1 MERKNLKK
9 VVIRVMVSLLF
20 LVLIGSELVAETE
33 KKPFKGQTITATCWS
48 SEFCEAL
55 QPSIEALEKRTGGK
69 VNLIPAWGGFYAKIK
84 AAPKNQPPWDVVMSD
99 PMEYSVLRKAD
110 FLLPIREENV
120 PNIKNIFPSVR
131 KMKKYMDGYGVIVGG
146 EPTIPMFNPHCL
158 TFKPTSWKDF
168 LRPELKGKISINKY
182 WWVENLYQAA
192 YMLDE
197 EEGAKEIYTD
207 LDAVYKKA
215 AEIARH
221 SKLAYTS
228 GDQIRS
234 LIISGDVAM
243 APYYGCTVAAG
254 KKKGIYDGYLP
265 KEGYTGYVAILSVVR
280 GTQHRDL
287 AEAWINE
294 FLTEEAQAGE
304 VESGGG
310 FSVNMYQKE
319 PAWMFEEEY
328 KDLVLNTDENWGNLL
343 MPDYDYLRKNW
354 DELQERYQKEV
365 VSQIGKG

>member
-1 MERKNLKK
+1 MGRKNLKK
-9 VVIRVMVSLLF
+9 VVIGIIVLL
-20 LVLIGSELVAETE
+20 LLSVLIGSGLVAVAEE
-33 KKPFKGQTITATCWS
+33 KPFKGQTVIGTCWS
-48 SEFCEAL
+48 SEFCEKL
-55 QPSIEALEKRTGGK
+55 QPAIAELEKRTGGK
-69 VNLIPAWGGFYAKIK
+69 VDIIPAWGGFYAKIK
-84 AAPKNQPPWDVVMSD
+84 AAPENQPPWNVLMSD
-99 PMEYSVLRKAD
+99 PMEYSVLRDAN

-131 KMKKYMDGYGVIVGG
+131 QMKYMDGYGVIVGG
-146 EPTIPMFNPHCL
+146 EPTIPMYNPHYI

-168 LRPELKGKISINKY
+168 LRPELKGKIAIGKDY
-182 WWVENLYQAA
+182 WVENLYQAA

-215 AEIARH
+215 AEVARQ

-234 LIISGDVAM
+234 LIISGDVVM
-243 APYYGCTVAAG
+243 APYYGCTVVAG
-254 KKKGIYDGYLP
+254 KREGIYDGYLP

-294 FLTEEAQAGE
+294 FLTERAQAGE

-310 FSVNMYQKE
+310 FSVNMHQKE
-319 PAWMFEEEY
+319 PAWMFKEEY
-328 KDLVLNTDENWGNLL
+328 KDLVLITNEGWGKLL
-343 MPDYDYLRKNW
+343 MPDYKYFRKNW
-354 DELQERYQKEV
+354 DELEERYEKEV
-365 VSQIGKG
+365 ISQIGKG

>member
-1 MERKNLKK
+1 VERKNLKK
-9 VVIRVMVSLLF
+9 VVRGVMVSLLF

-33 KKPFKGQTITATCWS
+33 KKPFKGQTIIATCWS
-48 SEFCEAL
+48 SGFCEGL
-55 QPSIEALEKRTGGK
+55 QPAIEALEKRTGGK
-69 VNLIPAWGGFYAKIK
+69 VEIVPAWEALYAKIK
-84 AAPKNQPPWDVVMSD
+84 ASPKNQPPWDVVMSD
-99 PMEYSVLRKAD
+99 PMEYSVLRNAG
-110 FLLPIREENV
+110 FLLPIREENI

-131 KMKKYMDGYGVIVGG
+131 KSKKYMDGYGVIVGG

-215 AEIARH
+215 AEVAQH

-228 GDQIRS
+228 TDLIRS

-243 APYYGCTVAAG
+243 ANDYGCAVARG
-254 KKKGIYDGYLP
+254 RRQGTYDGYLP
-265 KEGYTGYVAILSVVR
+265 KEGYTGYFSILSVVR

-310 FSVNMYQKE
+310 WSVNMYQKE

-328 KDLVLNTDENWGNLL
+328 KDLVLNTDEAWQKILI
-343 MPDYDYLRKNW
+343 PDYDYFRKNW

-365 VSQIGKG
+365 ISQIGKG

>member
-1 MERKNLKK
+1 VGKKNLKK
-9 VVIRVMVSLLF
+9 VVRGVMVSLLF

-48 SEFCEAL
+48 SEYCEGL
-55 QPSIEALEKRTGGK
+55 QPAIAELEKRTGGK
-69 VNLIPAWGGFYAKIK
+69 VEIVPAWGGFYAKIK
-84 AAPKNQPPWDVVMSD
+84 AAPKNQPPWDVIMSD
-99 PMEYSVLRKAD
+99 PMEYSVLRKAN
-110 FLLPIREENV
+110 FLLPVREENV

-131 KMKKYMDGYGVIVGG
+131 KMKYMDGYGVIVGG
-146 EPTIPMFNPHCL
+146 EATIPMFNPHCL

-168 LRPELKGKISINKY
+168 LRPELKGEISISKD
-182 WWVENLYQAA
+182 WWVETLYQAA

-221 SKLAYTS
+221 SKLAYAS
-228 GDQIRS
+228 GEQIR
-234 LIISGDVAM
+234 LLVASGEVAM
-243 APYYGCTVAAG
+243 APYYSCLVASG
-254 KKKGIYDGYLP
+254 RREGIYDGYLP
-265 KEGYTGYVAILSVVR
+265 KEGYTGYVGILSVVR

-294 FLTEEAQAGE
+294 FLTERAQTDQIEA
-304 VESGGG
+304 GGAC
-310 FSVNMYQKE
+310 SVNMHLKE
-319 PAWMFEEEY
+319 PAWMFEDE
-328 KDLVLNTDENWGNLL
+328 LNTNEDWQKLVI
-343 MPDYDYLRKNW
+343 PDYDYFRKNW

-365 VSQIGKG
+365 ISQIGKG